1 MTLRFVLSHVRP
13 LSGVLFLLVL
23 LFDVAAADD
32 KPAAKPAEKSKAA
45 SADKVAD
52 DLTVTKHKAEIGGK
66 AVDYSVTAG
75 TLVMR
80 TDEAKSKA
88 KASIFFIA
96 YTKDDVKHL
105 GQRPL
110 TFCFN
115 GGPGS
120 SSVWLHLGMLA
131 PWRVPMNDD
140 ATATAPPYQLVRN
153 AQSLLDKTDLVF
165 IDPVSTGYSRPA
177 AGEDK
182 KQFHGYDEDI
192 QSIGQ
197 FIHLYTTR
205 YNRWQSPRFLLGE
218 SYGTLRAAGLSGHLL
233 SRYNMELNGI
243 ILISSVLDFATLK
256 FTENN
261 DLPYVLFLPTY
272 TATAW
277 YHERLPPDLQ
287 RNFKKTMAEVKA
299 FATTDYA
306 AALFKGDGLAD
317 DRRQLIVQK
326 LARYTGLSPEFIDR
340 SNLRVSIF
348 RFTKNLLF
356 EQRKT
361 VGRFDSRYVGIDRD
375 PAGEWSDFDPSAAAL
390 FAPFTATLYHYLH
403 NDLKIRRDV
412 PYEILT
418 GKVNPWSYKR
428 FSNAYVNAL
437 DTLNKTMTQNPHMQV
452 FVANGYFDLATP
464 FLATEYTFDHL
475 GLGAELRKNVTMSY
489 YDAGHMMYVHQPSL
503 KKLKKDLS
511 QFYDAAAGN

>member
-1 MTLRFVLSHVRP
+1 MMFAPAHLAARSLTIS
-13 LSGVLFLLVL
+13 FLLL
-23 LFDVAAADD
+23 LTVSARADE
-32 KPAAKPAEKSKAA
+32 KPAAKPTEKTKPAA
-45 SADKVAD
+45 ADKPVD
-52 DLTVTKHKAEIGGK
+52 DLTVTKHQAEIGGK
-66 AVDYSVTAG
+66 TIDYSVTAG

-96 YTKDDVKHL
+96 YTKNGVKDL
-105 GQRPL
+105 GKRPV

-140 ATATAPPYQLVRN
+140 ATPSAPPYKLVPN
-153 AQSLLDKTDLVF
+153 KQSVLDKTDLVF

-192 QSIGQ
+192 QSVGQ

-243 ILISSVLDFATLK
+243 VLISSVLDFATLK

-261 DLPYVLFLPTY
+261 DLPYILFLPTY

-277 YHERLPPDLQ
+277 YHKRLPADLQ
-287 RNFKKTMAEVKA
+287 RNLKKTLAEVEQ
-299 FATTDYA
+299 FATTEYA
-306 AALFKGDGLAD
+306 AALFKGDALPD
-317 DRRQLIVQK
+317 VRRQLIAQK
-326 LARYTGLSPEFIDR
+326 LARYTGLSPEMIER

-356 EQRKT
+356 ENRKT

-375 PAGEWSDFDPSAAAL
+375 PAGEWSDYDPSAAAL
-390 FAPFTATLYHYLH
+390 FAPFTATLNHYLH
-403 NDLKIRRDV
+403 NDLEIQRDV

-418 GKVNPWSYKR
+418 GKVHPWSYKR
-428 FSNAYVNAL
+428 FSNGYVNAL
-437 DTLNKTMTQNPHMQV
+437 DTLNKTMTMNSHMKV
-452 FVANGYFDLATP
+452 FVANGYYDLATP
-464 FLATEYTFDHL
+464 YLATEYTFDHL
-475 GLGAELRKNVTMSY
+475 ALGAELRKNVTMSY
-489 YDAGHMMYVHQPSL
+489 YDAGHMMYVHGPSL

-511 QFYDAAAGN
+511 KFYDDATGN